1 MWPFKRTLSERY
13 SKLVK
18 LIKSIDSHFQLTE
31 DKEDSLRLH
40 LPNYKGNQPM
50 DFHIYMMEPFLFIS
64 FVTEIEG
71 EKISCVN
78 NFPKDT
84 DQQDMFNVA
93 MSNNLNKIHQVLE
106 DKYSEDGEEKKDDGK
121 EKRDNHG
128 MANSSYTTIGPQRTG
143 MPVEAAIDDLK
154 ENFDYSESFKKHA
167 LTFMILRPNTE
178 FWYFAKIHDEKPLW
192 IYNGKQNDKDKVMYL
207 MEDSFATGLF
217 PLIWFIKK
225 YDNKEDLCWILDFL
239 NRQNM
244 NLWANASA
252 KKPQELINEMKLYI
266 PSLRIGNDPQRI
278 KSAIEWAWI
287 DIRSYVRFIDYCMN
301 TLDWTRK
308 PDDKLSKLQD
318 CSSIQELAYLMIKES
333 GFEYKPNNQQES
345 DSEPTIVESWTLLEF
360 AKSHGQMKLTKPYTH
375 INPKTGETFEARSCA
390 FVHPTKKDEHG
401 KALVTIVEFASSLGE
416 LSANEISSQ
425 RDELAVVKY
434 EKGDYALTRRKIDVT
449 TSSGKK
455 AIDEVVSPKAKEVGL
470 SKTRMNQCSYEDI
483 KECAN
488 KILLSLEKGHQKELD
503 KKLLLAELT
512 ILSAAM
518 VLCVKDEWEK
528 ECNDFVKHKILDN
541 FLSIGEVDDY
551 NDWIVSNTPGMC
563 SNDLYTTETAIPLAE
578 FEKMEGPVN
587 FFRGKINAYPYDENF
602 WGEFVDKKG
611 NKQVVYVDQGFPYE
625 YNVSELSKNKT
636 SFGIV
641 EEKDTYY
648 HSKEVFYCLKEIRKK
663 HSMLSSYIKER
674 LIFYKE
680 TIKGIHPNKNKE
692 YVFQLYN
699 AVTNEILNFNAPYLG
714 TDDLTFGNETV
725 VNGETGEIYQYD
737 ANSLNNFSI
746 CIEECLRLLHHEF
759 NSDLAIADNQSVKIN
774 SIRTDDIANDL
785 NDAWTDEYG
794 AQYSADKKRL
804 LYVPDNIEEYS
815 VAEGTEEIGDYAFA
829 NIEFEDV
836 DYNYIMEN
844 NLDIHDFERYT
855 SKLVSVYI
863 PNSVVRIG
871 KGIFDYC
878 TKLAIINIPDGATEI
893 FKQLLPDYED
903 IFVEGDISTIVHSKE
918 LEEVWIDKDGVKYSK
933 DKRKLLK
940 APGGLTKYAINPH
953 TKVICDG
960 AFFDCANLKEIHLPE
975 NIAIIGKYAFYGC
988 DSLSGIN
995 LPKAVLKIGEK
1006 AFDGCEKLNSLFIP
1020 RMEQGRL
1027 CKILPSHFDKFKEP
1041 MLNSVI
1047 DEKGVVYD
1055 NDYQILYFNTLPL
1068 DTYSIKS
1075 GVKTIDDFAFKP
1087 EEWKKDAGTSLLGL
1101 SLPNSVVL
1109 IGAGAFAFNQC
1120 LATINIPPK
1129 AALSY
1134 DFNPFA
1140 GCSELHTIKWKSERS
1155 IKEGTLVYNED
1166 RTALIACLPWHYIDG
1181 VVKSWS
1187 LMDFAKQY
1195 GKMQV
1200 GKFANKATGVVFK
1213 SCIFTNPN
1221 DGTRVF
1227 VAFSTGIG
1235 ELTPQEIVA
1244 MKNEL
1249 QVVQLESGN
1258 YSLCKGKTII
1268 DLDPCVEIPY
1278 GIKVIADKAFYN
1290 NKKLQEIILPASVDA
1305 IGQDAFEGCSSIR
1318 VIYIPKGTMSK
1329 FKMIIPKWKDL
1340 IVERADMLPF

>member
-1 MWPFKRTLSERY
+1 MWPFKRTLSGRY

-106 DKYSEDGEEKKDDGK
+106 DKYSEDGEEKKEDGK
-121 EKRDNHG
+121 EKKDNHG

-192 IYNGKQNDKDKVMYL
+192 IYNGKQNDKDKGVCL

-287 DIRSYVRFIDYCMN
+287 DIQSYVRFIDYCMN
-301 TLDWTRK
+301 TL
-308 PDDKLSKLQD
+308 DDKLSKLQD

-551 NDWIVSNTPGMC
+551 NDWIVSNTPGMY

-587 FFRGKINAYPYDENF
+587 FFRGKINAYPYDDNF

-611 NKQVVYVDQGFPYE
+611 NKQIVYVDQGFPYE

-1187 LMDFAKQY
+1187 LMDFAKQH

-1200 GKFANKATGVVFK
+1200 GEFANKATGVVFK

-1227 VAFSTGIG
+1227 VAFSAGIG

-1268 DLDPCVEIPY
+1268 DLNPCVEIPY